1 MVENKKLVIAC
12 SSKFEKEIEDWKNYF
27 EKQGYQVIN
36 YPKKIDQENE
46 KVYKEVYLKFFK
58 SLDETDILFVLNG
71 EKNGIEGYIGAE
83 TFAELTFALMQ
94 NLVYNKNIQ
103 IVILRMPSINVQSY
117 EEINLWLKLGWIKL
131 LENIYELKE

>member
-12 SSKFEKEIEDWKNYF
+12 SSKFEKEIEDWKEYF

-58 SLDETDILFVLNG
+58 SLDETDILFYVVHGTVDGQCGNNQFKSG
-71 EKNGIEGYIGAE
+71 EWYFIPGKRSDGD
-83 TFAELTFALMQ
+83 
-94 NLVYNKNIQ
+94 
-103 IVILRMPSINVQSY
+103 R
-117 EEINLWLKLGWIKL
+117 
-131 LENIYELKE
+131 

>member
-12 SSKFEKEIEDWKNYF
+12 SSKFEKEIEDWKEYF
-27 EKQGYQVIN
+27 EKQGCQVIN

-58 SLDETDILFVLNG
+58 FLDETDILFVLNG

-83 TFAELTFALMQ
+83 TFAELSYTMVQ
-94 NLVYNKNIQ
+94 RVNHNKDKKIWLLNKPSKEVKCYTE
-103 IVILRMPSINVQSY
+103 VIDFI
-117 EEINLWLKLGWIKL
+117 KLGWIEIFNKD
-131 LENIYELKE
+131 

>member
-12 SSKFEKEIEDWKNYF
+12 SSKFEKEIEDWKEYF

-83 TFAELTFALMQ
+83 TFAELSYTMVQ
-94 NLVYNKNIQ
+94 RVNHNKDKKIWLLNK
-103 IVILRMPSINVQSY
+103 QSKEVKCY
-117 EEINLWLKLGWIKL
+117 TEVTDFIKLGWIEIFDKD
-131 LENIYELKE
+131 

>member
-1 MVENKKLVIAC
+1 M
-12 SSKFEKEIEDWKNYF
+12 
-27 EKQGYQVIN
+27 
-36 YPKKIDQENE
+36 
-46 KVYKEVYLKFFK
+46 
-58 SLDETDILFVLNG
+58 LFVMN
-71 EKNGIEGYIGAE
+71 ETKEGIDGYIGAE

-131 LENIYELKE
+131 LDDICEFKK

>member
-12 SSKFEKEIEDWKNYF
+12 SSKFEKEIEDWKEYF
-27 EKQGYQVIN
+27 EKNGYQVIN

-46 KVYKEVYLKFFK
+46 NLYKDVYLKFFK

-83 TFAELTFALMQ
+83 TFAELSYTMVQKVNHDKDKKIWL
-94 NLVYNKNIQ
+94 LNK
-103 IVILRMPSINVQSY
+103 PS
-117 EEINLWLKLGWIKL
+117 
-131 LENIYELKE
+131 KEVK

>member
-1 MVENKKLVIAC
+1 MKRVVISGSAKLQDSINFWIKYFENKSFNILDYPRPI
-12 SSKFEKEIEDWKNYF
+12 EKEKFMEL
-27 EKQGYQVIN
+27 
-36 YPKKIDQENE
+36 YPKIHKDFFENIT
-46 KVYKEVYLKFFK
+46 
-58 SLDETDILFVLNG
+58 ETDILFVMN
-71 EKNGIEGYIGAE
+71 ETKDEIEGYIGAE

-131 LENIYELKE
+131 LDDICEFKK

>member
-1 MVENKKLVIAC
+1 MKRVVISGSAKLQDSINFWIKYFENKGFNILDYPRPI
-12 SSKFEKEIEDWKNYF
+12 EKEKFMEL
-27 EKQGYQVIN
+27 
-36 YPKKIDQENE
+36 YPKIHKDFFENIT
-46 KVYKEVYLKFFK
+46 
-58 SLDETDILFVLNG
+58 ETDILFVMN
-71 EKNGIEGYIGAE
+71 ETKEQIDGYIGAE

-94 NLVYNKNIQ
+94 NLIYNKNIQ